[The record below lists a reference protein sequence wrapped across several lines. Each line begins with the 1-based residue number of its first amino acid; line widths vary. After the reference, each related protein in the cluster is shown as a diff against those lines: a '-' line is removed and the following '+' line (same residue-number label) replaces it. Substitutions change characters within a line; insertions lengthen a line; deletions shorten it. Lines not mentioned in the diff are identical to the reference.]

1 MIGHQRRSKNII
13 IIQKYKKTL
22 LLLHINTKII
32 LQKNSYI
39 KKIIIKKI
47 ILNEN
52 LKIYYKKS
60 FFRHINTFFCQNI

>member
-13 IIQKYKKTL
+13 IIQKYKKS

-32 LQKNSYI
+32 LQKNYYI

-60 FFRHINTFFCQNI
+60 FFRHINIFFCQNI

>member
-1 MIGHQRRSKNII
+1 MIGHQSRSKNII

-52 LKIYYKKS
+52 
-60 FFRHINTFFCQNI
+60 